1 MSKKT
6 SLDSENFIRE
16 KRFLGNLSETSLKYY
31 GWVFNRW
38 DALVGEEPNHD
49 NIKTFVI
56 KVRESG
62 VSIYTAN
69 SYIRGMNSYL
79 AWKETGLRI
88 KKIKEPEKI
97 LTLFNEQQ
105 LKAILKHKGVKFT
118 DRRLHALCTLLI
130 DTGCRI
136 NEALNLRKQDID
148 FDNLLIK
155 VTGKGDKDRI
165 IPISRECRAVLF
177 RWCRHEFEY
186 VFPAKGHKWAYRSA
200 LDQFKRLCIRLGID
214 GARTSFHTFRH
225 YFAVNYIRSG
235 GDLYRLSK
243 TLGHTDIQTT
253 AIYLKHMGI
262 EPIREAHHLYS
273 PLSRL

>member
-1 MSKKT
+1 MKFEAFLK
-6 SLDSENFIRE
+6 E
-16 KRFLGNLSETSLKYY
+16 KRYLDNVAETTIKYY
-31 GWVFNRW
+31 GYVFNRW
-38 DALVGEEPNHD
+38 MDYVGEEPTSE
-49 NIKTFVI
+49 NIKTFVM

-69 SYIRGMNSYL
+69 SYIRGINAYL
-79 AWKETGLRI
+79 RWAGTGLVI
-88 KKIKEPEKI
+88 KKLKEPQKL
-97 LTLFNEQQ
+97 LTLFTEKQ
-105 LKAILKHKGVKFT
+105 LEVIVKTKGVKFAE
-118 DRRLHALCTLLI
+118 RRLHALCCLLI
-130 DTGCRI
+130 DTGARI
-136 NEALNLRKQDID
+136 DELLNLRKCDVD

-155 VTGKGDKDRI
+155 VTGKGRKDRM

-177 RWCRHEFEY
+177 RWCRHEYDF
-186 VFPAKGHKWAYRSA
+186 VFPARGHKWAYRSA
-200 LDQFKRLCIRLGID
+200 LDQFKRLCDKLGVD
-214 GARTSFHTFRH
+214 GARCSFHTFRH

-262 EPIREAHHLYS
+262 EPIQEAHHLHS